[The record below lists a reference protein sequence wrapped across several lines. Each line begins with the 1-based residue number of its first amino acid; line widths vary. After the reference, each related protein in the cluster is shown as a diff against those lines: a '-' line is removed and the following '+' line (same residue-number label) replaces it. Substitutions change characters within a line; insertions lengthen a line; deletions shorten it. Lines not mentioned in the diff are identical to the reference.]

1 MSKQIKTMEQ
11 LRDSRLM
18 FEKKLPSFGFMIILI
33 VMFAMVGVVM
43 WSMYAHKSYM
53 IISQG
58 TVTNTDSSYVMPA
71 YTG

>member
-1 MSKQIKTMEQ
+1 MSKKIKSLDE
-11 LRDSRLM
+11 LRDSGFLY
-18 FEKKLPSFGFMIILI
+18 EKKLPSFGFMIILI
-33 VMFAMVGVVM
+33 VMFAMVGVVV

>member
-18 FEKKLPSFGFMIILI
+18 FEKKLPAFGFMIILI
-33 VMFAMVGVVM
+33 VMFAMVGVVV

-53 IISQG
+53 IVPSR
-58 TVTNTDSSYVMPA
+58 
-71 YTG
+71 

>member
-1 MSKQIKTMEQ
+1 MSKKIKSLDE
-11 LRDSRLM
+11 LRDSGLLY
-18 FEKKLPSFGFMIILI
+18 EKKLPSFGFMIILI
-33 VMFAMVGVVM
+33 VMFTMGGVVV